1 MLTQSISDLPVI
13 TVIIKKKK
21 MLTSSFALKK
31 YLTSCMEVWNCQKE
45 EEKKEC
51 KCQIFFFFI
60 LFFILVII
68 DSYLCWI

>member
-13 TVIIKKKK
+13 TVIIKKKKK

-45 EEKKEC
+45 EKK
-51 KCQIFFFFI
+51 KNVNAKSFFFFNP
-60 LFFILVII
+60 FFL
-68 DSYLCWI
+68 SL